1 MFGNKL
7 QREFKD
13 VLKGIREGSRRE
25 PKHNPPASVE
35 ADGTTLL
42 NPEHRIVW
50 AELEAFAEHINIMMH
65 GGPFSFEELPKI
77 EFGLEGPDYGRHY
90 QLWYNSVPCGRLI
103 ISVAH
108 LLHATEGHGATAE
121 LDLDYA
127 QLMPEAELRS
137 MLRTLWFMF
146 AKQEDGAVMRA
157 KADLEVLGV
166 MTRHLWEVQ
175 RQPEHVHNLHWRFD
189 GPYEHYAEYLHQ
201 EG

>member
-7 QREFKD
+7 QREYKD
-13 VLKGIREGSRRE
+13 VIKGIQEGGRRE

-50 AELEAFAEHINIMMH
+50 EDFRQFGEIINTMMH
-65 GGPFSFEELPKI
+65 HGPFSFEEMPKV
-77 EFGLEGPDYGRHY
+77 EFGFEGPDYGRHY
-90 QLWYNSVPCGRLI
+90 QLWYNAVPCGRLI

-108 LLHATEGHGATAE
+108 RLHASEGHGAHGE
-121 LDLDYA
+121 IDMDYA
-127 QLMPEAELRS
+127 QLMPEAEVRD

-146 AKQEDGAVMRA
+146 AKNEDGEVMRQ
-157 KADLEVLGV
+157 KADIEVTKI

-175 RQPEHVHNLHWRFD
+175 RLPDHVHNLHWRFD
-189 GPYEHYAEYLHQ
+189 GPYEHYSQYLK
-201 EG
+201 